1 MSELSLDGTIG
12 VDVPSGIRKRVSIN
26 QVITLNEGLPA
37 NPGAPMIGD
46 AMSDASMNS
55 EESWETIGEE
65 QRPLGGEQG
74 GKSEEQDEEQDGT
87 GDKIM
92 TDAEDDEVDDVVGG
106 GSSPDAAL
114 HIPLDSLVDDEHW
127 KSFDILEEAPMD
139 HAYFKEPRLTASS
152 KAFYSRLQK
161 EHRALAS
168 SLPGTLQ
175 HWRC

>member
-1 MSELSLDGTIG
+1 M
-12 VDVPSGIRKRVSIN
+12 
-26 QVITLNEGLPA
+26 LNEGLPA
-37 NPGAPMIGD
+37 MNGEAIIGD
-46 AMSDASMNS
+46 GASDASMDS
-55 EESWETIGEE
+55 QESWETVGNDDGDDNANEGYEE
-65 QRPLGGEQG
+65 
-74 GKSEEQDEEQDGT
+74 EEDGS

-106 GSSPDAAL
+106 GSSPEAPYHA
-114 HIPLDSLVDDEHW
+114 PLDSLVDDENW

-168 SLPGTLQ
+168 SLPGALRLPT
-175 HWRC
+175 RC